1 MGARKL
7 DRDWTLLAR
16 NYLLQTDYAA
26 RGGVFQDRVQLGLAY
41 RDTDTNRIN
50 ALGKLEFKNERDASN
65 AALGNLNSQATI
77 LSTHMDWHP
86 SRPWW
91 LTGRVAAKW
100 QTDRFADGVKD
111 RFAAQLLSGR
121 LVYDVSEN
129 WDLGLLA
136 AAQLGQHGA
145 RQSALGVEV
154 GYLVRQNLWLSAGYN
169 RTGFSADADPSAAR
183 FQRVNRSWSASFT

>member
-1 MGARKL
+1 
-7 DRDWTLLAR
+7 
-16 NYLLQTDYAA
+16 
-26 RGGVFQDRVQLGLAY
+26 
-41 RDTDTNRIN
+41 
-50 ALGKLEFKNERDASN
+50 
-65 AALGNLNSQATI
+65 
-77 LSTHMDWHP
+77 MDWHP

-169 RTGFSADADPSAAR
+169 RTGFSADADLAGYDYTQRGAFIRLR
-183 FQRVNRSWSASFT
+183 FKFDENLFMHNNPGVNRSLDRTGTGAK